1 VELFFGPIG
10 PQPTARHGKREG
22 NKVILEQLSGNLLQ
36 GLVLGAVYGMA
47 TMGLS
52 LIFGVLQVV
61 NVGHGA
67 FIMVGAFTALTM
79 FQAMGIPPVFAI
91 PLAMLIGM
99 GLGMIFYYGA
109 VKPLVSPSG
118 TGIRQFTGKTMGY
131 SAAIFV
137 TSMVIMRGLS
147 AAFDLHMAL
156 TIFVGIIFAYG
167 FLVFIYGGR
176 RTEKAPE
183 LATLL
188 VTFSFG
194 VLLEEVTKQIF
205 TSEAR
210 GYNWDIG
217 KLDLGFTVLPYTK
230 ILAALGSVGIA
241 VLLYLWFNKT
251 RAGMAMRSVVE
262 DDVGARVCGVNVDWE
277 YALSFSLGIGLTV
290 TSGVLLTMF
299 IPVGINPYMG
309 GPYTLKAFVIAVLG
323 GLASPYG
330 AFFGGVVFGLLE
342 NGSYTL
348 FANVEGLEPFA
359 MTRFFSFMMLLV
371 ILLIRPTG
379 LLKAK

>member
-1 VELFFGPIG
+1 MIF
-10 PQPTARHGKREG
+10 
-22 NKVILEQLSGNLLQ
+22 EQLSGNLIQ

-52 LIFGVLQVV
+52 LIFGVLKVV

-67 FIMVGAFTALTM
+67 CIMVGAYTALVM
-79 FQAMGIPPVFAI
+79 FKQFGLSPLFAVPVAMI
-91 PLAMLIGM
+91 IGM
-99 GLGMIFYYGA
+99 TLGLIFYYSA
-109 VKPLVSPSG
+109 
-118 TGIRQFTGKTMGY
+118 IRRLLKG
-131 SAAIFV
+131 
-137 TSMVIMRGLS
+137 
-147 AAFDLHMAL
+147 
-156 TIFVGIIFAYG
+156 
-167 FLVFIYGGR
+167 
-176 RTEKAPE
+176 PE

-188 VTFSFG
+188 ATFSFG
-194 VLLEEVTKQIF
+194 VILEETIKQLF
-205 TSEAR
+205 TSEVV
-210 GYNWDIG
+210 GYNWDLPKFDIG
-217 KLDLGFTVLPYTK
+217 ITVLSLSK
-230 ILAALGSVGIA
+230 ILAAVGSILIA
-241 VLLYLWFNKT
+241 LLLYLWFNKT

-262 DDVGARVCGVNVDWE
+262 DDDGARVCGVNVDWE

-330 AFFGGVVFGLLE
+330 AFFGGVVFGLVE

-348 FANVEGLEPFA
+348 FALIPGVEPFA
-359 MTRFFSFMMLLV
+359 MTRFFSFVMLLV

-379 LLKAK
+379 ILKVK